1 MDRPLPD
8 TPSFDASTLDTPR
21 LETPGLGTPG
31 LGMPGMGMPAAVDA
45 RPADPHEG
53 VVYRVRRP
61 STRSLPIVLA
71 SPHSGRDYSADFLA
85 GSRLDPR
92 KLRRSEDCFVDEIFA
107 PAVDLGAPML
117 EALFPRAYLDPN
129 REPYE
134 LDPEMF
140 EGPVPAY
147 VNSRSPR
154 VAAGL
159 GTIARIV
166 ASGEEIYRGKLPIGE
181 AMNRVRDCYH
191 PYHAAL
197 RGLIDETR
205 SQFGYCVLLDCHS
218 MPSIGLPPEMVAG
231 SRVDMILGDCFGTAC
246 AEQVTEAA
254 EAALRR
260 LGYTIAR
267 NAPYA
272 GGYTTKHYGRP
283 RDGVHAI
290 QIEIN
295 RSLYMD
301 ETTFTRRPFLGT
313 LAQHMQ
319 SIVAALARVP
329 PGFLAARAR

>member
-1 MDRPLPD
+1 MS
-8 TPSFDASTLDTPR
+8 TPASITPP
-21 LETPGLGTPG
+21 PGPAVAFAGPG
-31 LGMPGMGMPAAVDA
+31 
-45 RPADPHEG
+45 ADGLEG
-53 VVYRVRRP
+53 VVFRVRRP
-61 STRSLPIVLA
+61 AAQTLPVVLA
-71 SPHSGRDYSADFLA
+71 SPHSGRDYSAAFLS

-107 PAVDLGAPML
+107 PAVELGVPML
-117 EALFPRAYLDPN
+117 EALFPRAFLDPN

-140 EGPVPAY
+140 EGPIPAY

-166 ASGEEIYRGKLPIGE
+166 ASGEEIYRGKMPFAE
-181 AMNRVRDCYH
+181 AMERVRDCYH

-205 SQFGYCVLLDCHS
+205 SRFGFCVLLDCHS

-246 AEQVTEAA
+246 ADAVTAAA
-254 EAALRR
+254 EASLRR

-283 RDGVHAI
+283 RDGVHAL

-301 ETTFTRRPFLGT
+301 ETAFTRQPFMDTLSGHMGALVTALGRIP
-313 LAQHMQ
+313 A
-319 SIVAALARVP
+319 S
-329 PGFLAARAR
+329 FLAPRAR